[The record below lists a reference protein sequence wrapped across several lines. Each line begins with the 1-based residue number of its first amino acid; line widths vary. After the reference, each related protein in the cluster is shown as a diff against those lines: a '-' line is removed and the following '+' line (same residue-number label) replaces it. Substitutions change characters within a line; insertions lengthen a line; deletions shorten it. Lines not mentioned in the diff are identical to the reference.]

1 VHESCNQSERTV
13 FRTEKELKQMQDI
26 EAATRDG
33 STNNTYKIHT
43 ITPVTRENMQGILEK
58 ENLETVLEMYAKENK
73 DKQIV
78 VEKSRVKKV
87 IKPKEAFLFSN
98 KN

>member
-1 VHESCNQSERTV
+1 
-13 FRTEKELKQMQDI
+13 
-26 EAATRDG
+26 
-33 STNNTYKIHT
+33 
-43 ITPVTRENMQGILEK
+43 MQGILEK